1 MFGERLVRVTG
12 LHFVILFA
20 EFDVKFS
27 SLKFA
32 LLEVLETVET
42 VETEAT
48 EVADLILSL
57 LVSVLAGRDLNR
69 GDRSERVRE

>member
-20 EFDVKFS
+20 EFPVKFS
-27 SLKFA
+27 SLKLA
-32 LLEVLETVET
+32 LLD

-48 EVADLILSL
+48 EVRDFFFSL
-57 LVSVLAGRDLNR
+57 SVL
-69 GDRSERVRE
+69 VV